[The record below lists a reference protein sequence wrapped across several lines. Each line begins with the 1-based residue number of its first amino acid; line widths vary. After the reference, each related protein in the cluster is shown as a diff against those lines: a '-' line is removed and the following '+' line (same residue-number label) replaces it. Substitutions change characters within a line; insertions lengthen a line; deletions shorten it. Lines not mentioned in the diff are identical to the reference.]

1 MLQINPSFNSK
12 SERVAFTLS
21 PVYDISPYKQSGFS
35 LLLQSCE
42 KEIDI
47 ELFAGDPIN
56 HLRSDKGMEPSKR
69 SKRLLGT
76 SLGTG
81 LKWPIA

>member
-12 SERVAFTLS
+12 GERVAFTLS

-42 KEIDI
+42 KEIDM
-47 ELFAGDPIN
+47 ELFAGDP
-56 HLRSDKGMEPSKR
+56 L
-69 SKRLLGT
+69 T
-76 SLGTG
+76 T
-81 LKWPIA
+81 